1 MQNLREMKV
10 AELRDLAKELGIT
23 GRWDMNKTQLIEAIE
38 SLQKNNKSSE
48 EGITTNTAESAKKE
62 NVVEKKPAE
71 GITHELDE
79 EQKELKPGKR
89 LIETVVNGEKKVIAA
104 APLEEKRCYIQ
115 DAPVGTLVAFK
126 VKDGNGN
133 DKYLAGELINRSSK
147 RSVIK
152 VRDEDQQEHIIQYE
166 DVVWVKTNRIWPK
179 RIYQLLYPNGGA
191 NNGRKTNKVKPQ

>member
-1 MQNLREMKV
+1 MQILENMTVKQ
-10 AELRDLAKELGIT
+10 LRDIAKEKNIS
-23 GRWDMNKTQLIEAIE
+23 GRWDMTKAQLIKAIVGI
-38 SLQKNNKSSE
+38 NNEE

-71 GITHELDE
+71 GITHEGNE

-104 APLEEKRCYIQ
+104 APFEEKRCYIQ
-115 DAPVGTLVAFK
+115 DAPIGTLIAFK
-126 VKDGNGN
+126 IKDSDGN
-133 DKYLAGELINRSSK
+133 DKYLAGELTNRSSK

-152 VRDEDQQEHIIQYE
+152 VKDEDQQEHIIQYE

-179 RIYQLLYPNGGA
+179 RIYQLLYPNGGI
-191 NNGRKTNKVKPQ
+191 NDGRKSNKVKPQQ

>member
-1 MQNLREMKV
+1 MRNLKEMKV
-10 AELRDLAKELGIT
+10 AELRDLAKVLGIT

-38 SLQKNNKSSE
+38 NADSNSNSK
-48 EGITTNTAESAKKE
+48 EGITTNTAESAKNE

-71 GITHELDE
+71 GITHEDDKN
-79 EQKELKPGKR
+79 QKELKPGKR
-89 LIETVVNGEKKVIAA
+89 LIETVVNGEKQVIAA

-126 VKDGNGN
+126 VKDADGN
-133 DKYLAGELINRSSK
+133 DRYLAGELINRSSK

-152 VRDEDQQEHIIQYE
+152 VRDEDQQEHVIQYE

-179 RIYQLLYPNGGA
+179 RIYQLLYPNGGV
-191 NNGRKTNKVKPQ
+191 NNGRKSNKVKPQ